1 MSVGYNLLLPL
12 ILYLLSCYH
21 GISETFSAGARGVQ
35 NLNYRQVSLARQRER
50 GLEMTGSARG
60 SGAYPA
66 ESEQMRLN
74 RQMMRQMRQVQSQAQ
89 RIRF

>member
-1 MSVGYNLLLPL
+1 MSVGYNLILPL

-35 NLNYRQVSLARQRER
+35 NLNYRQVSLTRQRER

-60 SGAYPA
+60 SGAYSA
-66 ESEQMRLN
+66 ETEQMRRN
-74 RQMMRQMRQVQSQAQ
+74 REMVKQMRHAQSRAQ